1 MPFDQK
7 KYIDSLDLDDAQKA
21 VMQQIFAK
29 EKNVAEMNRGY
40 AARDEASRLMDEGTK
55 AKTDA
60 EAIKQASAAEKADA
74 DRIKAEAE
82 AELTKNRGWAD
93 ALKKYE
99 TDTQQTATEKAE
111 LEVKAQ
117 AYENYLK
124 TIGVEP
130 AFALEGVDL
139 PKAKP
144 PAPRQE
150 PPVPAP
156 IAAPVID
163 EEMLAKLGYAKREEV
178 GRAATLLANLPFEL
192 NDVNARHREL
202 YGKDAPATELK
213 KVREAF
219 LNEQNT
225 RALSEIAAESFHFE
239 DRQKEL
245 DEIAINERVN
255 KQAEEMFTKRMSELQ
270 LPGSSIDA
278 IAANRGGIDETT
290 LKFAS
295 KGFAD
300 NAKRSSSNDAGVSAE
315 EMAMF
320 MEADA
325 ELATKG
331 IRPTPFG

>member
-21 VMQQIFAK
+21 VMQSIFAK

-55 AKTDA
+55 AKTEA
-60 EAIKQASAAEKADA
+60 EAVRTAAAAEKA
-74 DRIKAEAE
+74 EAE
-82 AELTKNRGWAD
+82 KFRVDAAADLEKSRTWAV

-99 TDTQQTATEKAE
+99 TDTQQTAAQKAE

-117 AYENYLK
+117 AYESYLK

-130 AFALEGVDL
+130 SFALEGVEL
-139 PKAKP
+139 PKAPP
-144 PAPRQE
+144 PAPKE
-150 PPVPAP
+150 PPPVTH
-156 IAAPVID
+156 AAPVID
-163 EEMLAKLGYAKREEV
+163 EELLAKLGYAKREEV

-225 RALSEIAAESFHFE
+225 RPLSDIAAEEFHFS
-239 DRQKEL
+239 DRQNEL
-245 DEIAINERVN
+245 NEIAINERIS

-270 LPGSSIDA
+270 LPGASIDA
-278 IAANRGGIDETT
+278 IAANRGIDEQT

-295 KGFAD
+295 KGFAE
-300 NAKRSSSNDAGVSAE
+300 NAKRATTNDAGVSAE

-320 MEADA
+320 MEADQ
-325 ELATKG
+325 ELANKG